1 MALRVGAQHR
11 IDAKL
16 AAQAGAAQ
24 RWADVEKSSPSAL
37 FEQLAAAH
45 SDGKQ
50 LWGLN
55 VEPLGTYAEGR
66 SRLFKRCRNPN
77 KSSGLA
83 LSLAPYEQ
91 STMIFVKKQEALSK
105 PDAT

>member
-45 SDGKQ
+45 GDGKQ

-55 VEPLGTYAEGR
+55 VEPIGTYERGQITP
-66 SRLFKRCRNPN
+66 FP
-77 KSSGLA
+77 
-83 LSLAPYEQ
+83 APEQ
-91 STMIFVKKQEALSK
+91 SQQVIISSCFSNRAS
-105 PDAT
+105 AC